1 MSIKFITE
9 TTVKFVAIFI
19 LVELTYNPVSARSVD
34 LKMRE
39 HSAPKLSS
47 MYKMMLEQVAEIEG
61 ETRPYGHMVRNPSNS
76 LADRDFH
83 HEKRESLIRDV
94 SGQVDQDDQDNQDP
108 SNQINQLKFL
118 NDQEFEK
125 SKKELLRNLLTNLLA
140 NKMETIMKDLDDK
153 MNQKKLLELKLKEEI
168 KEMELIRKSKISNFK
183 NALEVLIDN
192 YKYVKGSILNGSK
205 VNDLNNTSESRY
217 NSAEKIKK
225 LLF

>member
-1 MSIKFITE
+1 
-9 TTVKFVAIFI
+9 
-19 LVELTYNPVSARSVD
+19 
-34 LKMRE
+34 MRE

-76 LADRDFH
+76 LIDAADRDFH
-83 HEKRESLIRDV
+83 HEKRKSPIQHV
-94 SGQVDQDDQDNQDP
+94 SGQDDQDEQDQDP

-140 NKMETIMKDLDDK
+140 NKMETIMKDLDEK